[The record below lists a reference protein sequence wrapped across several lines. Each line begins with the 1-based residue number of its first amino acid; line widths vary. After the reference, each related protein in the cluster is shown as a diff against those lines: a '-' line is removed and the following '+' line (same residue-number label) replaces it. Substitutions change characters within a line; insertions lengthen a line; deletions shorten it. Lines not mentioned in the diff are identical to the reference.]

1 MSATTTAPPLAE
13 PLRRAL
19 DEIDFA
25 PDGKE
30 GEVRGH
36 RFEGTDAKHLTASL
50 ANALYLAL
58 HTGRPP
64 RAAKRNPAVSDP
76 RMVEALR
83 ERVPHDTSVMEVPGA
98 AADGGAQDE
107 VVVRLGGVRV
117 RVPRAGVEEAPGG
130 SRIRIPSVLPRRS
143 PGFLMVHGSR
153 GHSLDGGDILRLYL
167 SVPDHLGA
175 PGVWGRALTL
185 LEEAGVRYQA
195 KALSTRSSYPRND
208 AIVVYLG
215 SSSWPAVPALVE
227 GLRGTEGLGTG
238 ASLYTAPLAPGV
250 AWAWEPDDEQ
260 LRDRTLS
267 FGQHRSRLIAEGLVR
282 AVREGTDR
290 AAEAARSLEEGGVP
304 AGALH
309 RGHGSPD
316 IGL

>member
-13 PLRRAL
+13 PLREAL
-19 DEIDFA
+19 DEITFA
-25 PDGKE
+25 PDGKA

-36 RFEGTDAKHLTASL
+36 RFEGDDAKRLTASL
-50 ANALYLAL
+50 SHSLYLAL
-58 HTGRPP
+58 HTGRPH

-83 ERVPHDTSVMEVPGA
+83 ERVPHDTSVLEVPGVA
-98 AADGGAQDE
+98 GGSGPDE
-107 VVVRLGGVRV
+107 IVVRMGGVRV
-117 RVPRAGVEEAPGG
+117 RVPRARVEEAEGG

-153 GHSLDGGDILRLYL
+153 GHSLDGGEILRLYL
-167 SVPDHLGA
+167 SVPEHRDA
-175 PGVWGRALTL
+175 PGVWGRTLTL

-215 SSSWPAVPALVE
+215 SSSWPAVPALAE
-227 GLRGTEGLGTG
+227 GLRGTAGLGAG
-238 ASLYTAPLAPGV
+238 ASLYTAPLVPGV
-250 AWAWEPDDEQ
+250 AWAWEPDAEQ
-260 LRDRTLS
+260 MGDRTLS
-267 FGQHRSRLIAEGLVR
+267 FGQHRSRLVAEGLLR

-290 AAEAARSLEEGGVP
+290 AGEVARALDEGGVP
-304 AGALH
+304 PDAPY

>member
-1 MSATTTAPPLAE
+1 MSATTLAPPLTEA
-13 PLRRAL
+13 LHKAL
-19 DEIDFA
+19 DEIEFA

-30 GEVRGH
+30 GRIRGH
-36 RFEGTDAKHLTASL
+36 RFEGADAKQLTSSL
-50 ANALYLAL
+50 SNALYLAL
-58 HTGRPP
+58 HTGRPA
-64 RAAKRNPAVSDP
+64 RVSKRNPAMSDP
-76 RMVEALR
+76 RMIEALR
-83 ERVPHDTSVMEVPGA
+83 EQVPHDTSTLEVAGTI
-98 AADGGAQDE
+98 GGGQDE
-107 VVVRLGGVRV
+107 AVVSLGGVRV
-117 RVPRAGVEEAPGG
+117 RVPR
-130 SRIRIPSVLPRRS
+130 SRIEETADRSRLRIPSVLPRRS

-167 SVPDHLGA
+167 SVPDPLGA
-175 PGVWGRALTL
+175 PEVWGRTLTL

-195 KALSTRSSYPRND
+195 KALSARSSYPRND

-238 ASLYTAPLAPGV
+238 ASLYTASLAPGV
-250 AWAWEPDDEQ
+250 AWAWEPDDAQ
-260 LRDRTLS
+260 VSDRTLS

-290 AAEAARSLEEGGVP
+290 ATEVARSLEEGGVP
-304 AGALH
+304 AGSLH

-316 IGL
+316 IGF

>member
-13 PLRRAL
+13 GLREAL
-19 DEIDFA
+19 EEVTFS
-25 PDGKE
+25 PDGKS

-36 RFEGTDAKHLTASL
+36 RFEGADTKHLTASL
-50 ANALYLAL
+50 ANTLYLAL

-83 ERVPHDTSVMEVPGA
+83 ERVPHDTSVMEVPGTG
-98 AADGGAQDE
+98 DGDGDE
-107 VVVRLGGVRV
+107 VVVRLAGVRV
-117 RVPRAGVEEAPGG
+117 RVPRARVEEAPDG
-130 SRIRIPSVLPRRS
+130 SRIRVPSVLPRRS
-143 PGFLMVHGSR
+143 PGFLMVHGSL
-153 GHSLDGGDILRLYL
+153 GHSLDGGDLLRLYL
-167 SVPDHLGA
+167 SVPDHRDA
-175 PGVWGRALTL
+175 PGVWGRTLAL
-185 LEEAGVRYQA
+185 LEEAGARYQA
-195 KALSTRSSYPRND
+195 KALSARSSYPRHD

-215 SSSWPAVPALVE
+215 GSAWPAVPALVE
-227 GLRGTEGLGTG
+227 GLRGTPGLGRG
-238 ASLYTAPLAPGV
+238 GSLYTAPLAPGV
-250 AWAWEPDDEQ
+250 AWAWEPDGEQ

-267 FGQHRSRLIAEGLVR
+267 FGQHRSRLVAEGLLR

-290 AAEAARSLEEGGVP
+290 AEEVARALDGGGVP
-304 AGALH
+304 PDAPH